1 MLPRKCCCKLEV
13 QSKRVVLQ
21 GKHWE
26 ACFSTGTL
34 RKGMDEKLA
43 YTIQIKQHLK
53 AMPTDLMGSILSST
67 LPVTVQ

>member
-1 MLPRKCCCKLEV
+1 
-13 QSKRVVLQ
+13 
-21 GKHWE
+21 
-26 ACFSTGTL
+26 
-34 RKGMDEKLA
+34 MDEKLA